1 MQQIFMSGTKRGKA
15 CSEKIGYL
23 EITNVLTSGKA
34 EQSGGDFCLSQTE
47 NYSTLQGMFRN
58 PRN

>member
-23 EITNVLTSGKA
+23 EMTNVLTSAKA
-34 EQSGGDFCLSQTE
+34 EQSGGDFCLRQSA
-47 NYSTLQGMFRN
+47 NYSTL
-58 PRN
+58 